1 MAPTLKL
8 TYFDMKGRGEPIR
21 LALAVAGLA
30 FDDHRFARDQWA
42 AIKPTT
48 PFGQVPVL
56 EIDGKPITQT
66 TAIMRYIG
74 KIAPKSGLYPE
85 DAWSAL
91 KVDEYI
97 SASEDI
103 AQLMRPSFYEQD
115 QEKKIAMRKAL
126 AAPEGDLTRNLKNL
140 EKAISVTA
148 GDFCVGNTL
157 TIADI
162 LLYGQFAA
170 EVRECIERE
179 PAAEADAAAEAFG
192 AAEGA
197 ERKEGRALERGAEE
211 EEEEAARANDRNAR
225 GMLLHI
231 MGGEGECRR
240 TPLRYCDVVVLVNSR
255 ALDDTSQILSIR
267 FHRYDMSLSIDRT
280 QVLRLYRRLLA
291 SSRALKY
298 TDKDYYRL
306 RVREAFRANQDVA
319 DPTKQQRLFKRGT
332 FILENEMGGL
342 L

>member
-21 LALAVAGLA
+21 LALTVAGLA

-56 EIDGKPITQT
+56 EIDGKPVTQT

-126 AAPEGDLTRNLKNL
+126 AAPEGDLTRDLKNL

-162 LLYGQFAA
+162 LLYGQFGW
-170 EVRECIERE
+170 
-179 PAAEADAAAEAFG
+179 FQ
-192 AAEGA
+192 
-197 ERKEGRALERGAEE
+197 
-211 EEEEAARANDRNAR
+211 
-225 GMLLHI
+225 
-231 MGGEGECRR
+231 
-240 TPLRYCDVVVLVNSR
+240 S
-255 ALDDTSQILSIR
+255 
-267 FHRYDMSLSIDRT
+267 
-280 QVLRLYRRLLA
+280 
-291 SSRALKY
+291 
-298 TDKDYYRL
+298 
-306 RVREAFRANQDVA
+306 
-319 DPTKQQRLFKRGT
+319 
-332 FILENEMGGL
+332 GL
-342 L
+342 LDGLPTDLIDGFPLLKKIHDNAHNHPKIQEWNKAH